1 MTALSASETELYM
14 FKLVTKIGRVWVT
27 SHYHASVGVR
37 STFYRSK
44 YFDSRAPEREM
55 FILIREIMLLYVFW
69 QLYDFFLYY
78 PLFHIICKG
87 KIVIWNPVA
96 KLKSLNTIE
105 IKVTSIFSFY
115 NRNIYVTY
123 VYVVEKKW
131 Y

>member
-44 YFDSRAPEREM
+44 YFDSRAPERET
-55 FILIREIMLLYVFW
+55 FILIREIMLIRFLTVVW
-69 QLYDFFLYY
+69 FFSILST
-78 PLFHIICKG
+78 FHIICKG

-96 KLKSLNTIE
+96 KLKSFNTIE
-105 IKVTSIFSFY
+105 IKVTSIFLFY